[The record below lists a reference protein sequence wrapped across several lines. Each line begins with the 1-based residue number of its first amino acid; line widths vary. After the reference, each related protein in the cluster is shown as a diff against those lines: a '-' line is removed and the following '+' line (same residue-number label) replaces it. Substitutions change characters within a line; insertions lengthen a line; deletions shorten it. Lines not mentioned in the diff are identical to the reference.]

1 MGIKFKYL
9 LDPLFLFSFTIYSM
23 NKFSLFNFGLW
34 NYKFCTYYL
43 NDLLLIPVVVPIVL
57 FFSKVL
63 KLRDIYS
70 PPAFL
75 EIIVPLAIWSIA
87 FELVGPFYFGKGT
100 SDPSDVLAY
109 CLGGLISWLIWNRD
123 DFIYFMVNKKNII
136 VNLMPYN
143 KANSADAKNRAADY
157 QR

>member
-9 LDPLFLFSFTIYSM
+9 LDPIFLLSLTIYFI
-23 NKFSLFNFGLW
+23 NKLSFLKFGLLS
-34 NYKFCTYYL
+34 YKFCTYYL

-57 FFSKVL
+57 FFSRVL

-70 PPAFL
+70 PPTFL

-100 SDPSDVLAY
+100 SDPLDVLAY
-109 CLGGLISWLIWNRD
+109 CLGGLISWLIWNRY
-123 DFIYFMVNKKNII
+123 DFFYFMASKKITMGK
-136 VNLMPYN
+136 LMPCN
-143 KANSADAKNRAADY
+143 NANSAIAKSRAAD
-157 QR
+157 